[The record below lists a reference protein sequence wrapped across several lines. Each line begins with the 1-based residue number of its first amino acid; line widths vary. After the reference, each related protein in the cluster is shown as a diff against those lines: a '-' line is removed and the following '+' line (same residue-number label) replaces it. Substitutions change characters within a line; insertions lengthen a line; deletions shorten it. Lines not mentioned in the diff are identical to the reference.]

1 MKLEVG
7 DYVRIEPLS
16 DEEKQ
21 NYRFGWVYSHSDP
34 YKNMDQFVGKVTR
47 ISRVEGKFRYSHL
60 KPITKSNIMLF

>member
-34 YKNMDQFVGKVTR
+34 YRNMDQFV
-47 ISRVEGKFRYSHL
+47 
-60 KPITKSNIMLF
+60 

>member
-34 YKNMDQFVGKVTR
+34 YTLE
-47 ISRVEGKFRYSHL
+47 IKFKLIH
-60 KPITKSNIMLF
+60 